1 MILSQ
6 KKLISIKEIL
16 LEYARDLKLIDKQAF
31 DAMVEANKSYIPF
44 ARVMESVAGE
54 KPSPYGGVSN
64 PFKRV
69 KGGQQPVF
77 DPIETIYSN
86 TFKIVKLA
94 ERNNALIK
102 FFDFVRKK

>member
-1 MILSQ
+1 
-6 KKLISIKEIL
+6 
-16 LEYARDLKLIDKQAF
+16 
-31 DAMVEANKSYIPF
+31 MVEANKSYIPF

-94 ERNNALIK
+94 ERNNALI
-102 FFDFVRKK
+102 